1 MTALAGLLRK
11 EFFHIRRDKRT
22 AAVLVMLPVVQ
33 VLLFGYAIRTDVND
47 VRLAIVDPAPDEA
60 TIDLRNRFA
69 AGGIF
74 RIVATVPNTDALDR
88 LFKTGAAE
96 QAVVFRPGFAEDLSA
111 SARAAAD
118 ERNGD
123 AAQLLVITDATEP
136 NTGALLQ
143 AYAQAVVQQYQADL
157 IRSAPQSSLAALSGA
172 GLVRPAAMIA
182 PIVRTRFNPT
192 RASSNLFVPGLMA
205 FVLTIISALMTAITL
220 TREKE
225 TGTMEAL
232 LVSPLRPWEIIAGKV
247 VPYLVIGFAAVC
259 LVLVEALL
267 IFRVPLRG
275 SVLLLLIEGALYILV
290 SLSFGILISSRT
302 SSQRIAMLGVFL
314 TTLLPNIL
322 LSGFIFPLESMP
334 AILRWISFVIP
345 GRWFVTIARGIML
358 KGIGLQYL
366 WRESLYMAVLA
377 CGLLILSLRSFNER
391 LE

>member
-1 MTALAGLLRK
+1 MTALRGLLRK

-47 VRLAIVDPAPDEA
+47 VRLAVVDPSPDSA

-69 AGGIF
+69 AAGIF
-74 RIVATVPNTDALDR
+74 RIVATAPRTDDLNR
-88 LFKTGAAE
+88 LFQTGAAE
-96 QAVVFRPGFAEDLSA
+96 QAIVFRPGFAEDL
-111 SARAAAD
+111 RRT
-118 ERNGD
+118 EP
-123 AAQLLVITDATEP
+123 AQLLVITDATEP

-157 IRSAPQSSLAALSGA
+157 TRSTPQSASGA
-172 GLVRPAAMIA
+172 RSIRPAITIA

-205 FVLTIISALMTAITL
+205 FVLTIISSLMTAITL

-247 VPYLVIGFAAVC
+247 VPYLAIGFAAVV
-259 LVLVEALL
+259 LVLVEAL
-267 IFRVPLRG
+267 IVFRVPLRG
-275 SVLLLLIEGALYILV
+275 SVLLLLFEGALYILV
-290 SLSFGILISSRT
+290 SLNFGILISSRT
-302 SSQRIAMLGVFL
+302 SSQRLAMLGVFL

-334 AILRWISFVIP
+334 AVLRWISFVVP

-358 KGIGLQYL
+358 KGIGLEYL
-366 WRESLYMAVLA
+366 WRETLYMTALA
-377 CGLLILSLRSFNER
+377 FGLLVVSLRSFNER